1 MEATPPRARVID
13 EAPAPEPEPP
23 PAVIAKAEPPP
34 RAVRPPAKLRPPPEE
49 DEIPPNVDAGVLERP
64 PPSAPRIQIS
74 FLVYTRVPERRAV
87 WLSIDGGSLITLHE
101 GEASGGIEVARI
113 LPDRV
118 HLRHNG
124 SLFLVRTR
132 N

>member
-1 MEATPPRARVID
+1 MEATPPRARVMD
-13 EAPAPEPEPP
+13 EASPP
-23 PAVIAKAEPPP
+23 PPPP
-34 RAVRPPAKLRPPPEE
+34 VAVAKVEPSPPVARAPVKPRPPAEEIVPP
-49 DEIPPNVDAGVLERP
+49 DVDAGVLERP

-74 FLVYTRVPERRAV
+74 FLVYARVPERRMV

-101 GEASGGIEVARI
+101 GEGSGGVEVARI

-118 HLRHNG
+118 HLRHAG
-124 SLFLVRTR
+124 YLFLVRTR

>member
-1 MEATPPRARVID
+1 MD
-13 EAPAPEPEPP
+13 EPAAPEPP
-23 PAVIAKAEPPP
+23 PAVVAKAEPPP
-34 RAVRPPAKLRPPPEE
+34 RATRAPAKLRPPVE
-49 DEIPPNVDAGVLERP
+49 DEIPPDVDAGVLERP
-64 PPSAPRIQIS
+64 PPNAPRIQIS
-74 FLVYTRVPERRAV
+74 FLVYARVPERRMV

-101 GEASGGIEVARI
+101 GEGSGGVEVARI

-132 N
+132 Q

>member
-1 MEATPPRARVID
+1 MEATPPRARVMD
-13 EAPAPEPEPP
+13 EPAAPPEPP
-23 PAVIAKAEPPP
+23 PAVVAKAEPPP
-34 RAVRPPAKLRPPPEE
+34 PMTRAPVKRRPLVE
-49 DEIPPNVDAGVLERP
+49 DEIPADVDAGVLERP
-64 PPSAPRIQIS
+64 PPSAPRVQIS
-74 FLVYTRVPERRAV
+74 FLVYARIPERRMV

-101 GEASGGIEVARI
+101 GEASGGVEVARI

-118 HLRHNG
+118 HLRHGG

>member
-1 MEATPPRARVID
+1 MEATPPRARVMD
-13 EAPAPEPEPP
+13 EAPAPEPP
-23 PAVIAKAEPPP
+23 PAVVAKAEPPP

-49 DEIPPNVDAGVLERP
+49 DEIPPDVDAGVLERP
-64 PPSAPRIQIS
+64 PPNAPRIQIS

-101 GEASGGIEVARI
+101 GETSGGIEVARI

>member
-1 MEATPPRARVID
+1 MEATPPRARVMD
-13 EAPAPEPEPP
+13 EAPTPEPA
-23 PAVIAKAEPPP
+23 PAVVAKAEPPP

-49 DEIPPNVDAGVLERP
+49 DEIPPDVDAGVLERP
-64 PPSAPRIQIS
+64 PPNAPRIQIS

-101 GEASGGIEVARI
+101 GETSGGIEVARI

-124 SLFLVRTR
+124 SVFLVRTR